1 METGKDFKVEA
12 VSGPQVWSG
21 TDFSNNTDWVYSL
34 PVEIVNAINSII
46 FPLVEGGV
54 TQHTFQF
61 EKIEVPGLRAALR
74 PIIDALAFGRGFSML
89 RGLSVEKYSTEEL
102 KLALLI
108 IGHHMG
114 LVGPQDGHPKSIGE
128 VRDINPDSRTH
139 YYHGGGPLPMHMDP
153 VDAVGLLCIRKAKKG
168 GESQIVSSMAV
179 HNEILKQRPDLMPFL
194 YRGFQHRRRNERL
207 SKDGGKVTNYNCP
220 IFADV
225 GGQIVSNY
233 IPRPIR
239 LAVEQG
245 FVSLSSA
252 EEEALTLLDETAA
265 RDDLC
270 LKMDLMPGDIQFLNN
285 RLIMHGRADYLD
297 FDALE
302 DRRLMLR
309 LWLTIPEWDKYP
321 KNMPHSDVE
330 LKTAPA

>member
-1 METGKDFKVEA
+1 MEARKDFRIEA
-12 VSGPQVWSG
+12 VSGPQVWYG
-21 TDFSNNTDWVYSL
+21 ADFANNTNWIYHL
-34 PVEIVNAINSII
+34 PAEVVTAINSIV
-46 FPLVEGGV
+46 FPAVAEGV
-54 TQHTFQF
+54 TQHTFEF
-61 EKIEVPGLRAALR
+61 EKIEVPGLRTTLRLITNSLAL
-74 PIIDALAFGRGFSML
+74 GHGFAML
-89 RGLSVEKYSTEEL
+89 RGLSVERYSTEEL

-114 LVGPQDGHPKSIGE
+114 LIGPQDGHSKSIGE
-128 VRDINPDSRTH
+128 VRDIKPNLRTH

-168 GESQIVSSMAV
+168 GESQIVSSMVV
-179 HNEILKQRPDLMPFL
+179 HNEILQQRPDLIPFL
-194 YRGFQHRRRNERL
+194 YRGYKHRRRNQRL
-207 SKDGGKVTNYNCP
+207 SKDGGKITNYNCP

-233 IPRPIR
+233 IPRPIQ

-245 FVSLSSA
+245 LVSLTSP
-252 EEEALTLLDETAA
+252 EEDALALLDETAA

-270 LKMDLMPGDIQFLNN
+270 LKMDMVPGDIQFLNN
-285 RLIMHGRADYLD
+285 RLIMHGRADYVD
-297 FDALE
+297 FNALE

-309 LWLTIPEWDKYP
+309 LWLTIPEWEKYP
-321 KNMPHSDVE
+321 ENMPHSDVE